1 MSAFTGS
8 RFANPN
14 RTDVLSLG
22 PCQCPGTPHEQDE
35 YVHRVELGAGE
46 EQRAG
51 DYGWAEGGYSTFLGS
66 AAQNRLIEIAG
77 IRWNLLGPEGEE
89 MPLTAHSASLLDEE
103 TRTLIL
109 ERLDSLTA
117 GKPLPKAS
125 SAPSR
130 RSSRANGSG
139 TRKTRTRR

>member
-1 MSAFTGS
+1 VSAFNGS

-22 PCQCPGTPHEQDE
+22 SCQCPGTPHEQDE

-77 IRWNLLGPEGEE
+77 IRWNLLDSEGEP
-89 MPLTAHSASLLDEE
+89 MPLTAHAASLLDED

-109 ERLDSLTA
+109 ERIDSITTR
-117 GKPLPKAS
+117 KPLPKVSA
-125 SAPSR
+125 APSR
-130 RSSRANGSG
+130 RSSLANGSG
-139 TRKTRTRR
+139 TRKTPKRR